1 MIWQAEPR
9 EVGRHLAGIDWR
21 YAGAAVML
29 VLADRTLMALR
40 WIALLA
46 PLAPGTRPSTATLMR
61 IFFVS
66 TFVGSF
72 LPMSV
77 GSDAVRAWGLSREGI
92 TTHESLASVLMDR
105 LLGVVSLLIM
115 AAAGLMVVPALA
127 GNPWVLLAMAATL
140 AACALGLAAVFS
152 EGAASAGRRWLERLP
167 EGRARRGAV
176 RLIDA
181 LQAYRR
187 HRGVAAG
194 VLAASV
200 GVQVLRILQ
209 AWLLGLSLGITA
221 GAAAYFAFV
230 PLIHEMT
237 AHVDGRPR
245 RSRAYTIGSPD
256 APSDRPGI
264 VNAGE
269 QWRAAVNVDAAE
281 SDSAAFLDA
290 EARSRIAVD
299 ERVEQKAAIAK
310 REREA
315 EHPLWRYAIALMLG
329 LLLIEGVIGT
339 SARAGES
346 EAPGP
351 SGRKYVGT

>member
-1 MIWQAEPR
+1 MIWQADPR
-9 EVGRHLAGIDWR
+9 DVGRSLTGIDWR

-29 VLADRTLMALR
+29 VLVDRTLMALR

-46 PLAPGTRPSTATLMR
+46 PLAPGTRPSVTTLMR

-77 GSDAVRAWGLSREGI
+77 GSDAARAWGLSREGI

-152 EGAASAGRRWLERLP
+152 EGMAVAGRRWLERLP
-167 EGRARRGAV
+167 EGRARRGVV
-176 RLIDA
+176 RLFDA

-200 GVQVLRILQ
+200 AVQILRILQ

-221 GAAAYFAFV
+221 GAAAYVAFV
-230 PLIHEMT
+230 PLILLIMMLPIT
-237 AHVDGRPR
+237 IMGLGTSQAAFVFFFAQAGVGQAPAVALSVLFIALGIIGNLPGALLYAFRPR
-245 RSRAYTIGSPD
+245 P
-256 APSDRPGI
+256 
-264 VNAGE
+264 V
-269 QWRAAVNVDAAE
+269 
-281 SDSAAFLDA
+281 
-290 EARSRIAVD
+290 
-299 ERVEQKAAIAK
+299 
-310 REREA
+310 
-315 EHPLWRYAIALMLG
+315 
-329 LLLIEGVIGT
+329 
-339 SARAGES
+339 
-346 EAPGP
+346 
-351 SGRKYVGT
+351 

>member
-9 EVGRHLAGIDWR
+9 EVGRSLAGIDWR
-21 YAGAAVML
+21 YAAGALLL
-29 VLADRTLMALR
+29 VLVDRTLMALR

-105 LLGVVSLLIM
+105 LLGVVSLLLM
-115 AAAGLMVVPALA
+115 AAAGLMLVPALA

-140 AACALGLAAVFS
+140 AACALGVAAVFS
-152 EGAASAGRRWLERLP
+152 ARAAAVCLGRLERLP
-167 EGRARRGAV
+167 EGRLRRGAV

-200 GVQVLRILQ
+200 AVQVLRILQ

-221 GAAAYFAFV
+221 GAAAYFAYV
-230 PLIHEMT
+230 PLIMLVMMLPIT
-237 AHVDGRPR
+237 IMGLGTSQAAFAFFFAQVGVGPAPAFALSVLFIALGVVGNLPGALLYASRPR
-245 RSRAYTIGSPD
+245 P
-256 APSDRPGI
+256 
-264 VNAGE
+264 V
-269 QWRAAVNVDAAE
+269 
-281 SDSAAFLDA
+281 
-290 EARSRIAVD
+290 
-299 ERVEQKAAIAK
+299 
-310 REREA
+310 
-315 EHPLWRYAIALMLG
+315 
-329 LLLIEGVIGT
+329 
-339 SARAGES
+339 
-346 EAPGP
+346 
-351 SGRKYVGT
+351 

>member
-21 YAGAAVML
+21 YAWAAVML

-152 EGAASAGRRWLERLP
+152 EGAASAGRRWLEWLP

-230 PLIHEMT
+230 PLILLIMML
-237 AHVDGRPR
+237 PI
-245 RSRAYTIGSPD
+245 TIMGLGTS
-256 APSDRPGI
+256 
-264 VNAGE
+264 
-269 QWRAAVNVDAAE
+269 Q
-281 SDSAAFLDA
+281 AAFVFFFA
-290 EARSRIAVD
+290 QAGVGPAPAVALS
-299 ERVEQKAAIAK
+299 V
-310 REREA
+310 
-315 EHPLWRYAIALMLG
+315 LFIAL
-329 LLLIEGVIGT
+329 GVIGNL
-339 SARAGES
+339 
-346 EAPGP
+346 PGALLYAFRP
-351 SGRKYVGT
+351 RPV